1 MSCNCNNH
9 FHEHVVFHDCNDIN
23 HIFDPKP
30 PAFYGTW
37 NHQYGHDCTN
47 KISVSQPGIMS
58 GLYRKDGPLTCNCEC
73 AHTTTMLTNVE
84 TTAKIV
90 LTIEMIYTNIDFN
103 HAVDIIPGNMY
114 TIQYL
119 EDGELK
125 QCSGM
130 VKDIYKVYALDEET
144 GIYKIKIDCS
154 VNYNNNVVVIKSD
167 QIRDVRAYVKY
178 ADEDTTIDTSTHSY
192 GTTVA
197 ALIKDA
203 IVTNAELDAN
213 GNILKGVIVQGSLNG
228 SKTVD
233 GIAKGTNRSGHEIYV
248 INGTSTNGSIA
259 SGYILNA
266 IAISGDIDGDK
277 DPTTG
282 YVTNAT
288 VKGIISEAVIIDS
301 IITDCKTE
309 GGTVIEPELSNAI
322 VIDGM
327 VTGSDMVT
335 TGGITAGDITTG
347 GITTGGI
354 VNGGTA
360 YSIKDDDKTYVISG
374 GITKP
379 SGNNKLTTTGGVV
392 TGGTIIGGTKVGNVI
407 IGATVK
413 GGVASGGRTTG
424 SSTTTGGTFVPNAAI
439 SKDSPIV
446 KEVLQNPDYDKVN
459 TDIQGITVRKN
470 YKDLLLMVNR
480 DDSPGLYTN
489 LSDRW
494 LFKED

>member
-1 MSCNCNNH
+1 
-9 FHEHVVFHDCNDIN
+9 
-23 HIFDPKP
+23 
-30 PAFYGTW
+30 
-37 NHQYGHDCTN
+37 
-47 KISVSQPGIMS
+47 MS

-90 LTIEMIYTNIDFN
+90 LTIEMIYTNTDFN

-203 IVTNAELDAN
+203 IVTSAELDAN

-309 GGTVIEPELSNAI
+309 GGTVIEGELKRPEIFKDDKIAHEYVDLGLSVKWATMNIGAAKISDCGSYFAWGETSSKEDYTWSAYKYGSSADDLVKYSLMDNMTRLVPEDDAATVNWGGAWRMPTSSEWEELCNRCNCTWEWTSIENTPGFRIMSKKAGFTDKSIFLQAAGYFRGQAI
-322 VIDGM
+322 E
-327 VTGSDMVT
+327 
-335 TGGITAGDITTG
+335 GIEKSAYYWSSTRNEPFADRALCLYFIPNFI
-347 GITTGGI
+347 GIGNNGFR
-354 VNGGTA
+354 NGGFT
-360 YSIKDDDKTYVISG
+360 IRPVI
-374 GITKP
+374 
-379 SGNNKLTTTGGVV
+379 
-392 TGGTIIGGTKVGNVI
+392 
-407 IGATVK
+407 
-413 GGVASGGRTTG
+413 
-424 SSTTTGGTFVPNAAI
+424 
-439 SKDSPIV
+439 
-446 KEVLQNPDYDKVN
+446 
-459 TDIQGITVRKN
+459 
-470 YKDLLLMVNR
+470 
-480 DDSPGLYTN
+480 
-489 LSDRW
+489 
-494 LFKED
+494 